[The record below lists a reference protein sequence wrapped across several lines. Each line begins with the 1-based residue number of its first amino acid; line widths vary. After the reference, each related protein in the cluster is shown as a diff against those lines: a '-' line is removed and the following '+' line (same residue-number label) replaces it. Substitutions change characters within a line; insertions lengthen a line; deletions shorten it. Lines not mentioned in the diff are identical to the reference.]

1 MWRSDDEQ
9 KLADAFIDTTQTLEK
24 TESIATLVKYYSFA
38 PREKLKPKNFAYRE
52 LLERVIRNSWAL
64 SRFTKIEIATGDRK
78 TRIGRILEKLAFIFR
93 RSRCTIHLCFVRCSI
108 KVMLIL
114 LVEDD
119 PAQLEPLQTALSQV
133 GHIVDA
139 VEDGATAQWLIGEKQ
154 YDLLILDWMLPQV
167 SGVEL
172 CRLYRKSGSTS
183 PVLMLTAKDTTTDKV
198 DGLDAGA
205 DDYIVKPVDVLELLA
220 RVRAL
225 GRRSPLWTGDLLNL
239 GDLQL
244 DLTSL
249 NLKRREA
256 AIQLSVREFQLMEY
270 LMRHPQQVLSRDQI
284 EQALWSWGSEPESNA
299 VTTLVRRLRQRLEA
313 VGAKDWLET
322 VYGMGYRLDVRD

>member
-1 MWRSDDEQ
+1 
-9 KLADAFIDTTQTLEK
+9 
-24 TESIATLVKYYSFA
+24 
-38 PREKLKPKNFAYRE
+38 
-52 LLERVIRNSWAL
+52 
-64 SRFTKIEIATGDRK
+64 
-78 TRIGRILEKLAFIFR
+78 
-93 RSRCTIHLCFVRCSI
+93 
-108 KVMLIL
+108 MLIL

-119 PAQLEPLQTALSQV
+119 PAQLEPLQAALSQV

-139 VEDGATAQWLIGEKQ
+139 VEEGATAQWLIEEKS

-172 CRLYRKSGSTS
+172 CRQYRNLGNTS
-183 PVLMLTAKDTTTDKV
+183 PVLMLTAKDTTVDKV
-198 DGLDAGA
+198 NGLDAGA

-225 GRRSPLWTGDLLNL
+225 GRRAPLWTGDTLTLA
-239 GDLQL
+239 DLQL

-249 NLKRREA
+249 NLEKGEQK
-256 AIQLSVREFQLMEY
+256 IQLSVREFQLMEY

-299 VTTLVRRLRQRLEA
+299 VTTLVRRLRQRMAA

-322 VYGMGYRLDVRD
+322 VYGMGYRLDVRERNF